1 MKQLW
6 LAFAAI
12 LVFSFSILGW
22 MGTQIYQEM
31 PPIPGRLVTTTR
43 GVVCADGE
51 VGRGQN
57 VWQTMGGP
65 ETGSIWGQFPGG
77 QLSSR
82 RNAAHA
88 AFTGLFCIWRLY
100 QTG

>member
-1 MKQLW
+1 MRKLW

-12 LVFSFSILGW
+12 LVFPFSILGW
-22 MGTQIYQEM
+22 MGTQIHQEM
-31 PPIPGRLVTTTR
+31 PPIPGRLVKTAG

-57 VWQTMGGP
+57 VWQTMGGK
-65 ETGSIWGQFPGG
+65 EAGAIWGQFPGG
-77 QLSSR
+77 LLSSR

-88 AFTGLFCIWRLY
+88 TFTGLHCIWRLY